1 MLPLP
6 RAAKRQRR
14 DNMSVKNIK
23 NVIHAKD
30 TDIAVISAIGQ
41 DDYISLTDI
50 ARYRSDEPK
59 DVIKNWLRSKA
70 TIEFL
75 GLWEEL
81 NNPNFKGVEF
91 DSFRNEA
98 GANAFTLS
106 PQKWI
111 DATNAIGI
119 ISRSGRY
126 GGTYAHK
133 DIAFEFASWVSPEF
147 KLYII
152 KDYQR
157 LKSDEA
163 HRLALDWNVKRLLSK
178 ANYKLHTEAIKQNLI
193 PPEIT
198 ADKQGFI
205 YANEADV
212 LNVALFGMT
221 AAQWRKDNPEFSGN
235 MRDHATIEQLLV
247 LANLENANAM
257 YIEEGKSREERAIL
271 LNKLAISQLRTLADT
286 ASIANLTSLQDNKE
300 LTDKAAPKGGEKR
313 E

>member
-1 MLPLP
+1 
-6 RAAKRQRR
+6 
-14 DNMSVKNIK
+14 MSVKNIK
-23 NVIHAKD
+23 SVIHAKD

-221 AAQWRKDNPEFSGN
+221 AAQWCKDTPELSGN

-257 YIEEGKSREERAIL
+257 YIEEGKSRGERAIL

-286 ASIANLTSLQDNKE
+286 ASIAHLTSLQDNKE
-300 LTDKAAPKGGEKR
+300 LTDKAAPKVGEKR